1 MKIIDI
7 SRSAKYKIS
16 NINKKKKGTIMN
28 KLSKIIVS
36 LMTSFAL
43 SFSAFAGELTVTGTA
58 KATYSTLSDM
68 VTGDNTIGVAN
79 ELKFGAN
86 GELDNGWTWDYFI
99 ELDPGSAAAG
109 GNAINDDSSFAV
121 TTPYGVAKF
130 CSSECGLSAAG
141 NFNANAYT
149 WITDTAYAEGKVEPV
164 NISSYSNMQLH
175 TPAGLLPFSTV
186 IKAAYAPSGSTI
198 VNSSNASNTT
208 KIATLSNTTQYRVET
223 TPIDGLDISASYTE
237 QDGGD
242 VSGATDEQQSESGTI
257 AAKYAF
263 GSFTVGLGKSY
274 VAPRI
279 ADVTGSGDTTIEQYI
294 NTDVSIAF
302 AVNDALSVSFSQE
315 KSDKQFAT
323 SATVAYEQKT
333 KSLQA
338 AYTMG
343 GMTLAVARTDYDNVG
358 YASGITAT
366 ENLFAVT
373 MAF

>member
-1 MKIIDI
+1 M
-7 SRSAKYKIS
+7 
-16 NINKKKKGTIMN
+16 GTIMN

-58 KATYSTLSDM
+58 KATYSSLSGQ

-79 ELKFGAN
+79 ELKFGAA
-86 GELDNGWTWDYFI
+86 GELDNGWTWDYFV
-99 ELDPGSAAAG
+99 ELDPGSAAGG

-141 NFNANAYT
+141 NFNANAYA

-164 NISSYSNMQLH
+164 NISSYQNMQLH

-186 IKAAYAPSGSTI
+186 IKAAYAPSGSTV
-198 VNSSNASNTT
+198 VNSANASNTT

-242 VSGATDEQQSESGTI
+242 VTGATDEQQSESGTI

-279 ADVTGSGDTTIEQYI
+279 ADVTGSGATTIESYE
-294 NTDVSIAF
+294 NNDMSIAF
-302 AVNDALSVSFSQE
+302 AVNDSLSLSYSSE
-315 KSDKQFAT
+315 KSEMTYNT
-323 SATVAYEQKT
+323 STTASFDQDT

-343 GMTLAVARTDYDNVG
+343 GMTLALARTDYDNVG
-358 YASGITAT
+358 YADTVNAT